1 MSDFFPTRTLEVV
14 AEERGCPGAAVD
26 LVESITED
34 MAWHA
39 GNVGMA
45 EMPHLNATGFCNLFR
60 RRVLSEFGK
69 SSASVL
75 KGWGLYGSH
84 ELGRIVFA
92 LVAADRLDASPEDS
106 LEDFVGLFTV
116 DEYFA

>member
-1 MSDFFPTRTLEVV
+1 M
-14 AEERGCPGAAVD
+14 D

-45 EMPHLNATGFCNLFR
+45 EMPHLNATGFCQLFR

-75 KGWGLYGSH
+75 KSWGLHGSQ
-84 ELGRIVFA
+84 ELGQIVFA
-92 LVAADRLDASPEDS
+92 LVAAGRLDASPEDS
-106 LEDFVGLFTV
+106 FDDFLGLFTV
-116 DEYFA
+116 EEYFA